1 MATVFPFSA
10 LLTAALV
17 IDAVYEGGTRAIRRT
32 MFWARPS
39 RRRLSSRLPLGRQLV
54 CAWSSDLLFQD
65 GRRGPGRRVK
75 AREQRLTEHG
85 VNRECRAGQPGKTK
99 GLPNILSPS
108 SASSGRNCSFSQ
120 PDVRDGDKPST

>member
-54 CAWSSDLLFQD
+54 CAWSSDLLFQGQYRWPD
-65 GRRGPGRRVK
+65 PKGPTSAAGESEYAK
-75 AREQRLTEHG
+75 L
-85 VNRECRAGQPGKTK
+85 AGQ
-99 GLPNILSPS
+99 SVS
-108 SASSGRNCSFSQ
+108 SARPQ
-120 PDVRDGDKPST
+120 PAAKQPCWPPGQCRWWSRRDG